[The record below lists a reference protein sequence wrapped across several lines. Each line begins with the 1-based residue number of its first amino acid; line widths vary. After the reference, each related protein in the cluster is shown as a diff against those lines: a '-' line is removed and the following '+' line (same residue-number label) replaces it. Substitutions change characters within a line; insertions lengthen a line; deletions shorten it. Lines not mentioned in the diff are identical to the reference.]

1 MASPWEEVR
10 RESLEMPAVGGPAP
24 RPSPLPWM
32 LLAVALAMLAG
43 VLVLGR
49 SRLEDERQRTA
60 TALKANDEM
69 KAKLKAAA
77 GDVDAAR
84 SECSQA
90 DANSG
95 ELSKKLVTLELQN
108 RRLQEELSRAKKG
121 RR

>member
-10 RESLEMPAVGGPAP
+10 RESLEMPAVGGAP

-32 LLAVALAMLAG
+32 LLAVSIAMLVG

-49 SRLEDERQRTA
+49 SRLEDERLRTA
-60 TALKANDEM
+60 AALKANDDV
-69 KAKLKAAA
+69 KAKLKVANAELEN
-77 GDVDAAR
+77 AR
-84 SECSQA
+84 NTCSAA
-90 DANSG
+90 DAKEG
-95 ELSKKLVTLELQN
+95 ELSKRLVTLELQN